1 MTDYF
6 AYGSNMSPVQMMEER
21 CPGAEPIGIGV
32 LRDYRFVINTN
43 GVATIVPAE
52 GSSAIGIL
60 WSITDVHESTLD
72 RYEGIR
78 DGFYRRHFMKIE
90 KQGGEETKA
99 LVYIAA
105 ESESGIPREGYL
117 EKIIYGAE
125 HFGLPEDYIEELRSW
140 TNPRHERE

>member
-32 LRDYRFVINTN
+32 LKDYCFVINTN

-52 GSSAIGIL
+52 GSRVIGIL
-60 WSITDVHESTLD
+60 WSITDMHEKTLD
-72 RYEGIR
+72 GYEGVK
-78 DGFYRRHFMKIE
+78 DGLYSRHFMGIE
-90 KQGGEETKA
+90 KQDGEETKA

-105 ESESGIPREGYL
+105 ESEPGIPREGYL
-117 EKIIYGAE
+117 EKILYGAE

-140 TNPRHERE
+140 ARVIK